1 MWDERYITELK
12 QNREKALQ
20 GGGIE
25 KQKIQHDKGKL
36 TARERIE
43 YLFDEGTF
51 QEIGSQIESRFTEF
65 GMAEKKLPG
74 DGVIIGFG
82 EIEGR
87 QTFVAAEDF
96 TVLGGS
102 LGEQHSKKISRIL
115 KMALDSKAPF
125 ITINDSGGARIEEGI
140 AGLDGYGEMF
150 RRHTEASGKI
160 PQIAVIM
167 GPCAGGA
174 CYGPALC
181 DFTFMVEGT
190 SQMFLTGP
198 GVVKTFIGEDVTTDE
213 LGGAAMHGS
222 TSGVAHFT
230 YADEKECL
238 DAIKV
243 LLSYLPK
250 NYREVPPKR
259 TGKAR
264 DLSRKLQDVVP
275 DNQRIPYDI
284 RNVIDC
290 FVDEGSFFESQKHF
304 GRAMVV
310 GFARMDAEVIGI
322 VASQP
327 EYCGG
332 AIDIDAVEKAAR
344 FVRFCDCFGISL
356 LTLID
361 VPGFMPGK
369 RMEQGGI
376 IRRGAKLLYAYCEAS
391 VPKVSLILRK
401 AYGGSYIAM
410 NSKGMGA
417 DIVYA
422 WPIAQIAVMGAEGA
436 VDIVYRHEL
445 KEVRNEEERT
455 AIRAEKISE
464 YNKHFMSPYIAAKLG
479 IIDEVIAPEETRSKI
494 RYAFESLS
502 SKERKPISYMH
513 GNIPL

>member
-1 MWDERYITELK
+1 MWDEKYLDEL
-12 QNREKALQ
+12 QAYRDKALD
-20 GGGIE
+20 GGGE
-25 KQKIQHDKGKL
+25 DKRKKQHAKGKL
-36 TARERIE
+36 TARERID

-51 QEIGSQIESRFTEF
+51 QEVGSQIESRFTDF

-82 EIEGR
+82 EIDGR
-87 QTFVAAEDF
+87 QTFIAAEDF
-96 TVLGGS
+96 TVMGGS

-115 KMALDSKAPF
+115 RMAMESKAPF

-150 RRHTEASGKI
+150 RGHTEASGKI
-160 PQIAVIM
+160 PQIAVVM

-181 DFTFMVEGT
+181 DFVFMVEKT

-198 GVVKTFIGEDVTTDE
+198 GVVKAVIGEESTTEE
-213 LGGAAMHGS
+213 LGGGEMHS
-222 TSGVAHFT
+222 SLSGVAHFCYT
-230 YADEKECL
+230 DEKTCL
-238 DAIKV
+238 DGV
-243 LLSYLPK
+243 RRLLSYLPK
-250 NYREVPPKR
+250 NYHEDPPRR

-264 DLSRKLQDVVP
+264 DDSLKLQEIVP
-275 DNQRIPYDI
+275 DNQRRAYDVHQ
-284 RNVIDC
+284 VIDT
-290 FVDEGSFFESQKHF
+290 FVDEGSFFEVHRSF
-304 GRAMVV
+304 GKSVV
-310 GFARMDAEVIGI
+310 TGFARMDTEVLGI

-327 EYCGG
+327 MQLGG
-332 AIDIDAVEKAAR
+332 SLNIDAGEKAAR
-344 FVRFCDCFGISL
+344 FVRFCDCFGIPI

-369 RMEQGGI
+369 QMEQGGI

-401 AYGGSYIAM
+401 AYGGAYIAM

-436 VDIVYRHEL
+436 VDIIYRHEL
-445 KEVRNEEERT
+445 E
-455 AIRAEKISE
+455 AEKDEEKRQQLRQEKIGE
-464 YNKHFMSPYIAAKLG
+464 YNRQFMSPYIAAKLG
-479 IIDEVIAPEETRSKI
+479 IIDAVISPEETRRKI
-494 RYAFESLS
+494 RAAFESLA
-502 SKERKPISYMH
+502 SKERSPVSYVH